1 VRTIAL
7 ALIGVVVVLAGCGS
21 DDDQPTGTPEQQI
34 RALIGDLNRAVRDRD
49 GDRICNELYTDGL
62 IKRMKA
68 AGLDCVEAIN
78 RMSARPSY
86 DVQRVAVDGDRA
98 RVEVRATGAGPE
110 AQVILVRREDG
121 RWRIDD
127 AGD

>member
-7 ALIGVVVVLAGCGS
+7 ALIGVVVGLAGCGG

-49 GDRICNELYTDGL
+49 GDRVCNELYTDGL
-62 IKRMKA
+62 VKRMKA

-78 RMSARPSY
+78 RTSARPSY
-86 DVQRVAVDGDRA
+86 DVQRVAVDGDHA